1 MPSNT
6 HHPSD
11 RTTGER
17 IIKRQR
23 PFTAKYKGKFTTNLR
38 NRLSHNS
45 TKRELQITKS
55 TLKLQSVYTEKLESL
70 LQTHRETQET
80 DRNYIQILENLTQT
94 KDDIIEAKAEQIDIC
109 QEQIL
114 TLQRALV
121 DKSKDF
127 HTPNLG
133 ENKELKSYRKYTKSL
148 EKAIAQSGKLID
160 YLQRQINPA
169 ESTSVTPSSPSIQSS
184 SFLQQPAQDSPLHH
198 LPSQSPSFLQQPP
211 QDSISLHLPSQSPSF
226 LQQPPQDSNS
236 HHPSSQS
243 PSRDSPKDGKLE
255 DGESVVDELEDGEVP

>member
-6 HHPSD
+6 SHPSV

-17 IIKRQR
+17 IIKKQR
-23 PFTAKYKGKFTTNLR
+23 PFTTGYKGKFTDLR

-45 TKRELQITKS
+45 TKRELQIAKS

-80 DRNYIQILENLTQT
+80 DRNYIQILENLTKT
-94 KDDIIEAKAEQIDIC
+94 KDNIIEAKAEQIDIC

-114 TLQRALV
+114 TLQKALV

-127 HTPNLG
+127 STPNSS
-133 ENKELKSYRKYTKSL
+133 ESKELKSYRKYNKSL

-169 ESTSVTPSSPSIQSS
+169 ESTPETPSSSSTQSLPY
-184 SFLQQPAQDSPLHH
+184 LQQPPQDSTSHH
-198 LPSQSPSFLQQPP
+198 PTSQDPSFLQQPP
-211 QDSISLHLPSQSPSF
+211 QGSI
-226 LQQPPQDSNS
+226 S

-243 PSRDSPKDGKLE
+243 PSRDSPKDGKLK
-255 DGESVVDELEDGEVP
+255 DGESIDDELEDGEVP